1 MQIVEGGHA
10 WVYAK
15 VLYAYFGFHLTSIY
29 IEEEVFS
36 ESGKVGISILQLS
49 FCDNKGLHWLLPL
62 AYYRAFGLN
71 ATIMVTSIDL
81 ISQPSDMSS
90 INPLPSFCEAKELG

>member
-1 MQIVEGGHA
+1 
-10 WVYAK
+10 VYAK

-49 FCDNKGLHWLLPL
+49 FCDNKGLH
-62 AYYRAFGLN
+62 
-71 ATIMVTSIDL
+71 
-81 ISQPSDMSS
+81 
-90 INPLPSFCEAKELG
+90 